1 MRKAF
6 IQKASF
12 INNLVDQATQE
23 ILSWCINLK
32 LSYIPRK
39 SNSGSICDV
48 LIFILI
54 GF

>member
-23 ILSWCINLK
+23 ILSWCIDLK
-32 LSYIPRK
+32 LSYIPRT
-39 SNSGSICDV
+39 SDSESICDV
-48 LIFILI
+48 LHFILI
-54 GF
+54 VF